1 MYKNYFYL
9 NRQVIELNDELNG
22 AGLTESFSQEKD
34 RLILGFSKDGIN
46 KYLIISASQNEP
58 YMHLRQEYHRAKKNT
73 VDFFSGFLMSRLQ
86 SVEIA
91 TDDRIICFNF
101 DKMKLYFSLRGKQ
114 TNIIL
119 ADKDLNTDSFK
130 KADESRMES
139 FLEEVTNKKMFSPYF
154 HRPDLDAVTDPVN
167 FVNQARHIFPSI
179 SREMFSE
186 ASFRMKTET
195 PEEFKTHL
203 DAVISDIE
211 SGDIAVF
218 FSPSA
223 GKVVLAP
230 ENFHI
235 FDQTDKVV
243 FTTYLTAIDNFV
255 ARRYQLGKSRDL
267 KGLISGYLDHQI
279 TRTANKLNEIR
290 AKTDVPSKEELYRK
304 YGKLLLSNMHML
316 HKGMKSVEIADFYED
331 NSIVNIKLDETKD
344 PRDNVDRYFER
355 ARDEKQL
362 RVSLKELYGNLEMH
376 YSALI
381 ENKKTFENAK
391 EISEYRKI
399 MKDLNI
405 KEDQSGSQRPD
416 DSAKFKHY
424 IIENKYHVYV
434 GKDSASNDLL
444 TVKFAK
450 QNDYWFHARAV
461 PGSHVVLRVDNS
473 KEAVPKPV
481 LKKAAS
487 LAAFHSK
494 AKTSKLAPVSY
505 TLKKYVTKR
514 KGMEP
519 GKVALLKED
528 VLLVPPEVPAD
539 CEFVN
544 T

>member
-9 NRQVIELNDELNG
+9 NRQIIELNEELEG
-22 AGLTESFSQEKD
+22 ALITESFSQEKD
-34 RLILGFSKDGIN
+34 RLILAFSKDGGS

-58 YMHLRQEYHRAKKNT
+58 YLHLRDDYRRAKKNT
-73 VDFFSGFLMSRLQ
+73 VDFFTDYLQ
-86 SVEIA
+86 SKLLSVEIA
-91 TDDRIICFNF
+91 TDDRIIRFKF
-101 DKMKLYFSLRGKQ
+101 DRMSLYFALRGKN

-119 ADKDLNTDSFK
+119 IDEELSTDSFK
-130 KADESRMES
+130 KTDVAHLES
-139 FLEEVTNKKMFSPYF
+139 FLEEVTNKKIFSPYF

-167 FVNQARHIFPSI
+167 FISQTKRIFPSI
-179 SREMFSE
+179 GKEMFSE
-186 ASFRMKTET
+186 TSFRMKSESL
-195 PEEFKTHL
+195 EEFKIQL
-203 DAVISDIE
+203 DTVISDIE
-211 SGDIAVF
+211 SGNIAVF
-218 FSPSA
+218 FSPSM
-223 GKVVLAP
+223 GRVVMAP
-230 ENFHI
+230 EAFNI
-235 FDQTDKVV
+235 FDAEDKAV
-243 FTTYLTAIDNFV
+243 FSTYTKAIDNFI
-255 ARRYQLGKSRDL
+255 ARRYQLGKSQDL
-267 KGLISGYLDHQI
+267 KGIISKYLEHQI
-279 TRTANKLNEIR
+279 SRTANKLNEIR
-290 AKTDVPSKEELYRK
+290 AKIDVPSKEELYRN
-304 YGKLLLSNMHML
+304 YGNLLLSNMHML
-316 HKGMKSVEIADFYED
+316 HKGMKSVEIADFYGD
-331 NSIVNIKLDETKD
+331 NNIVNIKLDETKD
-344 PRDNVDRYFER
+344 PKANIDRYFEK

-362 RVSLKELYGNLEMH
+362 RISLGELYENLDRH
-376 YSALI
+376 YRELI
-381 ENKKTFENAK
+381 ESKKSFENAA

-405 KEDQSGSQRPD
+405 KEDQSGSYKPD
-416 DSAKFKHY
+416 EGGKFKHY

-434 GKDSASNDLL
+434 GKDSANNDLL

-461 PGSHVVLRVDNS
+461 PGSHVVLRVENT
-473 KEAVPKPV
+473 KEAVPKPI